1 MKDKKYELYKQAK
14 AAGVMAMTSYKKR
27 NEGLYDAF
35 KTFEAIDAGRVKID
49 APEVTQG
56 TRTAYIRWK
65 MGLSYTVDGE
75 PRTGSV
81 QARIGA
87 LTNEQAAVAFH
98 LSEAYEHSGTITR
111 NALEYAE
118 KLDI

>member
-1 MKDKKYELYKQAK
+1 MKDKRYELYKQAK
-14 AAGVMAMTSYKKR
+14 EAGVMAMTSYKRR
-27 NEGLYDAF
+27 NESLYNAF
-35 KTFEAIDAGRVKID
+35 KTFEAIEAGRVKID

-98 LSEAYEHSGTITR
+98 LSEEYEHSGNITK